1 MPQYEATCS
10 GSKKASC
17 NCTEFSSDENSSL
30 CDNCHHYDWVHTE
43 KDTKEDT
50 KEDTKKD

>member
-30 CDNCHHYDWVHTE
+30 CYNCHHYDWGNYSYTFLSRMRE
-43 KDTKEDT
+43 S
-50 KEDTKKD
+50 